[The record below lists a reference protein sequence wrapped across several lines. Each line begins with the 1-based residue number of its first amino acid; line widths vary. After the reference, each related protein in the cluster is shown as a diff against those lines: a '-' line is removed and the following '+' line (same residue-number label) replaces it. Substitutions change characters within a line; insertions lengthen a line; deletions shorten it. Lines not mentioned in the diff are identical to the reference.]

1 MWKGAGKGPCLG
13 EPQRKRQSA
22 SWTSSSSS
30 LPNLNNAFS
39 ISLLTCRTFTPSYSH
54 SVFTHFMSL
63 LNSVT
68 VHVKSYASYS
78 IVNPGHIV
86 DHIALIIAYNTVFC
100 TLQVLNKPHLLILYP
115 QCALWVY
122 QALALSQIRTCLI
135 CVQYQFEM
143 LISYLDSECPIFTP
157 PCGV

>member
-1 MWKGAGKGPCLG
+1 VERGWERTLLRRALEEKTICIMDLILLFP
-13 EPQRKRQSA
+13 PQSEQCIFH
-22 SWTSSSSS
+22 
-30 LPNLNNAFS
+30 LPLDLQD
-39 ISLLTCRTFTPSYSH
+39 IYPSYSH

-135 CVQYQFEM
+135 CV
-143 LISYLDSECPIFTP
+143 
-157 PCGV
+157 